1 MDWIQFSCSAHFVGI
16 YCLIM
21 EKVWIISIHIV
32 RMSRKKLLNVWM
44 DFRTK
49 TMKSI
54 ACISC
59 IVKHVYRN
67 LKSHCLR
74 NREKKKADV
83 ARSVH
88 RPFLLFYNFANHQCV
103 TSTDRNF
110 SLITFSMDT
119 YFCSFIKEVNFI
131 HIKGKCNFLPWFI
144 FGTSI
149 YTSDKSL
156 TINM

>member
-44 DFRTK
+44 GFRTK

-74 NREKKKADV
+74 NSEKKKADV
-83 ARSVH
+83 ASGVH
-88 RPFLLFYNFANHQCV
+88 RPFSYNFSA
-103 TSTDRNF
+103 DRNF
-110 SLITFSMDT
+110 PLITFTMDT

-131 HIKGKCNFLPWFI
+131 HIKGKCNLLPWVI
-144 FGTSI
+144 IGTGI
-149 YTSDKSL
+149 YTSDKIL
-156 TINM
+156 PINM